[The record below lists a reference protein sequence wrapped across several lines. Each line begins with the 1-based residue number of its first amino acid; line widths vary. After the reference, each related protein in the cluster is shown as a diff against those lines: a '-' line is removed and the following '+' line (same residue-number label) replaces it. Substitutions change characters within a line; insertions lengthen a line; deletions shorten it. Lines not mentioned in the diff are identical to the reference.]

1 MFGGRN
7 ERSRWRTE
15 GRLAGAA
22 CSPAAAD
29 LSEDEG
35 ASRERRARREDGMRE
50 EGGREGG
57 EGERAEW
64 RGRRLD
70 EGRKRG
76 KYGEGG
82 RREEGKKRR

>member
-7 ERSRWRTE
+7 ERSRWRKE
-15 GRLAGAA
+15 GWLAGAT

-50 EGGREGG
+50 EGGREGK
-57 EGERAEW
+57 RAEW

-76 KYGEGG
+76 EYGRKGG
-82 RREEGKKRR
+82 EKRKKEDE